1 VNPVFT
7 ITNRIADRL
16 RQVDQAR
23 GFLAAAKLSEDWIN
37 EMSRKA
43 LIREAHATTHIEGSQ
58 LTLEQA
64 ERLFAGKNAPGADP
78 DDVRELLNY
87 RKAFDFVADYV
98 AGQEPITEGL
108 IREIH
113 KRLVEGVRG
122 GSAEPGT
129 YRKVQNYVVNSQ
141 TGKAVY
147 TPPPAHDVPI
157 LMREMVEWCNTETDA
172 HPVLVSGIAQFQL
185 VHIHPFIDGNGRTSR
200 LLSTLCLYRTGYDFK
215 RLFTISEYYDRDRLA
230 FYKAIQ
236 GVRDSGMDMTGWLE
250 FYTDGL
256 STQMQEVTDKGTRI
270 IKRDLLVQKHGLN
283 ERQGKAL
290 GFVLEH
296 GKLHLR
302 DYERLSPDVERRTL
316 QRDLKALLQ
325 KNILAETGVG
335 ETDPNRAYVLL
346 ADGRKL

>member
-1 VNPVFT
+1 MKPVFT
-7 ITNRIADRL
+7 ITNKVADRL
-16 RQVDQAR
+16 RQIDQAR
-23 GFLAAAKLSEDWIN
+23 GFLAAAKLSEDWIA

-58 LTLEQA
+58 LSLEQA
-64 ERLFAGKNAPGADP
+64 ENLFAGKQAPGADP

-87 RKAFDFVADYV
+87 RKAFDLVADYV

-108 IREIH
+108 IRDIH

-129 YRKVQNYVVNSQ
+129 YRKVQNYVSQ

-157 LMREMVEWCNTETDA
+157 LMREMVEWFNTETDT

-215 RLFTISEYYDRDRLA
+215 HLFTISEYYDRDRLA

-283 ERQGKAL
+283 ERQAAAL
-290 GFVLEH
+290 GRILDFDSLTVRELEE
-296 GKLHLR
+296 KF
-302 DYERLSPDVERRTL
+302 PNVNRRTL
-316 QRDLKALLQ
+316 QRDMRGLVEIGLVSSEGAT
-325 KNILAETGVG
+325 N
-335 ETDPNRAYVLL
+335 
-346 ADGRKL
+346 KLYYRFKEKTL